1 MIRPVKNVILMIC
14 DGQGYNG
21 WLGADY
27 FQKGAANQQSYQQT
41 RPDGTKP
48 VHVAKAQRPS
58 YFVDRLGRTIQRAD
72 TTGQGLLTDDYVV
85 PPNAVAM
92 QQQHYN
98 SELFWTNS
106 FSEQHCGRFMDSA
119 SSATALAS
127 GCWTVNGR
135 LNTSWDAKT
144 KFETLAKQAKEQ
156 GKKTAVVTTVQ
167 VSHATPA
174 GMIARTLDRNDY
186 ADIFKTMLSEL
197 DVIIGCG
204 HPLFDNHGNHVI
216 PDDDLVF
223 RFLGGKDSFYSLK
236 NNESDA
242 FFLDSFESLQSFSNN
257 PVAVSKLVAIAPV
270 HETLQQRRLLTNED
284 KTQPSGLANN
294 EKIPNLAF
302 LTKMALQQLE
312 RSTEGSFL
320 MVEGGAVDWAH
331 HQHDFTK
338 SLEEQLDFNV
348 AVDAVINWVEQKS
361 SWQET
366 LLIVTSDHETGALW
380 GQASLPQN
388 EEIDV
393 ERLEAYLSAPK
404 NKGKS
409 IIPDITYLSLSHSN
423 NLVPLWAL
431 GANSERFLDS
441 ALIDPWAVRL
451 WGEPY
456 QWDGRFVEATTV
468 YELISEAMSQ
478 GTLFS

>member
-1 MIRPVKNVILMIC
+1 MIC

-27 FQKGAANQQSYQQT
+27 FQKGSANQQSYQKT

-58 YFVDRLGRTIQRAD
+58 YFVDALGRTIQRAD
-72 TTGQGLLTDDYVV
+72 TTGQGLLSDDYIV
-85 PPNAVAM
+85 PLHAVAM
-92 QQQHYN
+92 QQQHYDP
-98 SELFWTNS
+98 ETFWTDAA
-106 FSEQHCGRFMDSA
+106 FEQQQGRFMDSA
-119 SSATALAS
+119 ASATALAS

-144 KFETLAKQAKEQ
+144 KFETLAQQAKKQ
-156 GKKTAVVTTVQ
+156 GKQTGVVTTVQ

-174 GMIARTLDRNDY
+174 GMIARQVNRNDY
-186 ADIFKTMLSEL
+186 ADIFKVMLSDL
-197 DVIIGCG
+197 DVIMGCG
-204 HPLFDNHGNHVI
+204 HPLFDNHGKHVV

-236 NNESDA
+236 NNQADA
-242 FFLDSFESLQSFSNN
+242 YFLDSLESLQSLSRN
-257 PVAVSKLVAIAPV
+257 PVTVSKLVAIAPI
-270 HETLQQRRLLTNED
+270 HETLQQRRLTNEQD
-284 KTQPSGLANN
+284 SRQPSGLAKN
-294 EKIPNLAF
+294 EQIPNLEL
-302 LTKMALQQLE
+302 LTKVALQQLGQAK
-312 RSTEGSFL
+312 EGAFL

-338 SLEEQLDFNV
+338 ALEEQLDFNA
-348 AVDAVINWVEQKS
+348 AVDAVIDWVEEES

-380 GQASLPQN
+380 GEAALEQEDKLDI
-388 EEIDV
+388 EK
-393 ERLEAYLSAPK
+393 LEAYLSAPR
-404 NKGKS
+404 NKGKGV
-409 IIPDITYLSLSHSN
+409 IPDMNYLSLAHTN

-441 ALIDPWAVRL
+441 SLVDLWALRL
-451 WGEPY
+451 WGKPY
-456 QWDGRFVEATTV
+456 HWDGRFVEATTV
-468 YELISEAMSQ
+468 FQLMSEAISQ
-478 GTLFS
+478 ANLSA